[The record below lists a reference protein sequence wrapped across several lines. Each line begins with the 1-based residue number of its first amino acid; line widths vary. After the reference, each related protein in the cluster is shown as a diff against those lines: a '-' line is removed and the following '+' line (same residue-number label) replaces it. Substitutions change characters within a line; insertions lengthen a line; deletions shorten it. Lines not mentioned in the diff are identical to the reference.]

1 MDDQPAEVPKRRER
15 ADARA
20 NRRLLLVVA
29 RQRFAEQGVAATSM
43 QEIARAAGVGQGTL
57 YRHFAHK
64 GELCLALAQ
73 DDIAEFQ
80 ARLGTVIGDR
90 GDGLTPLTRLE
101 VLISERVQL
110 MERHLPLFAAM
121 DEAGTNPRRG
131 DRFRGPFDTWVYEQV
146 VALLT
151 EAAAHKEVADLDVAV
166 TADLIL
172 AMMSAALYRYQ
183 RTTCGYG
190 QDRIVAAI
198 RRMCIDGLRHP
209 A

>member
-1 MDDQPAEVPKRRER
+1 MDDQPAGVPKRRER

-20 NRRLLLVVA
+20 NRRLLLAVA

-80 ARLGTVIGDR
+80 ARLSTVIGDR
-90 GDGLTPLTRLE
+90 GDGLAPLTRLE

-131 DRFRGPFDTWVYEQV
+131 DRLRGPFDTWVHEQV
-146 VALLT
+146 IALLT
-151 EAAAHKEVADLDVAV
+151 EAVAHKEVADLDVAV

-190 QDRIVAAI
+190 QERIVAAI

>member
-20 NRRLLLVVA
+20 NRRLLLAVA

-64 GELCLALAQ
+64 GALCLALAQ

-151 EAAAHKEVADLDVAV
+151 EAASHKEVADLDVAV

-172 AMMSAALYRYQ
+172 ATMSAALYRYQ
-183 RTTCGYG
+183 RTMCGYG

>member
-1 MDDQPAEVPKRRER
+1 MDDQSAEVPKRRER
-15 ADARA
+15 ADARE
-20 NRRLLLVVA
+20 NRRLLLAVA
-29 RQRFAEQGVAATSM
+29 RQRFAEQGVADTSM
-43 QEIARAAGVGQGTL
+43 QEIARRAGVGQGTL

-80 ARLGTVIGDR
+80 ARLSTVIGDQ

-146 VALLT
+146 IALLT
-151 EAAAHKEVADLDVAV
+151 EAAARKEVADLDVAV

>member
-1 MDDQPAEVPKRRER
+1 MDDQPAGVPKRRER

-80 ARLGTVIGDR
+80 ARLSTVIGDR

-146 VALLT
+146 IALLT
-151 EAAAHKEVADLDVAV
+151 EAAARKEVADLDVAV

-198 RRMCIDGLRHP
+198 RRMCIDGLRHQ

>member
-20 NRRLLLVVA
+20 NRRLLLAVA
-29 RQRFAEQGVAATSM
+29 RQRFAEQGVADTSM

-90 GDGLTPLTRLE
+90 GDGQTPLTRLE

-151 EAAAHKEVADLDVAV
+151 EAAVHKEVADLDVAV

-172 AMMSAALYRYQ
+172 ATMSAALYRYQ

-198 RRMCIDGLRHP
+198 HRMCIDGLRHP

>member
-1 MDDQPAEVPKRRER
+1 MDDQPSDVPKRRER
-15 ADARA
+15 ADARE
-20 NRRLLLVVA
+20 NRRLLLAVA
-29 RQRFAEQGVAATSM
+29 KQRLAEQGVAATSM
-43 QEIARAAGVGQGTL
+43 QEIARVAGVGQGTI

-64 GELCLALAQ
+64 GELCLALIQ
-73 DDIAEFQ
+73 DDVAEFQ
-80 ARLGTVIGDR
+80 QRLSTLIGDR
-90 GDGLTPLTRLE
+90 AGGVSPLMGLE
-101 VLISERVQL
+101 ILIAERVGL

-121 DEAGTNPRRG
+121 DEAGTNLRRG
-131 DRFRGPFDTWVYEQV
+131 DRFRGPFDTWVHEQI

-151 EAAAHKEVADLDVAV
+151 EAAAHDEMADLDIAV

-172 AMMSAALYRYQ
+172 ATMSAALYRYQ

-190 QDRIVAAI
+190 QERIVAAI